1 MLDNLFLYGQY
12 LKASLRSQMQY
23 RTSFILL
30 LIGNFLSTGLEFVA
44 ILILLTRFDH
54 LQDWSLPEIAFFY
67 SIVNI
72 AFALCDTNSRGFEL
86 FPSFLKSGEFDRFLL
101 RPRSTVLQLA
111 AQEITLRR
119 FGRLVQ
125 GLLVLFWSASVLNI
139 TWHLDKI
146 FFLMATIL
154 SGACLFYGLIIL
166 QATLSF
172 WSTESL
178 EIMNIVTYG
187 GVETAQYPL
196 AIYQPWFRRFF
207 TFVIPLAC
215 VSYYPVLNILDH
227 QDPLGSKLIFQL
239 ISPLAGFLFLLI
251 CLQIWR
257 LSLKYYRSTGS

>member
-1 MLDNLFLYGQY
+1 MWDNLSLYGQY
-12 LKASLRSQMQY
+12 LKASFRSQMQY

-30 LIGNFLSTGLEFVA
+30 LIGNFLTTGLDFVA
-44 ILILLTRFDH
+44 IFLLLTRFDH
-54 LQDWSLPEIAFFY
+54 LQDWSLEEIAFLY
-67 SIVNI
+67 SVVNI

-86 FPSFLKSGEFDRFLL
+86 FPSLLKSGEFDRFLL
-101 RPRSTVLQLA
+101 RPRSTILQLA

-119 FGRLVQ
+119 FGRLLQ

-139 TWHLDKI
+139 SWHLDNI
-146 FFLMATIL
+146 LFLVTTIL

-178 EIMNIVTYG
+178 EIMNTVTYG

-207 TFVIPLAC
+207 TFAIPLAC
-215 VSYYPVLNILDH
+215 VSYYPVLKILNH
-227 QDPLGSKLIFQL
+227 PDPLGSKVIFQWL
-239 ISPLAGFLFLLI
+239 SPLAGFLFLLI

-257 LSLKYYRSTGS
+257 FALKYYRSTGS